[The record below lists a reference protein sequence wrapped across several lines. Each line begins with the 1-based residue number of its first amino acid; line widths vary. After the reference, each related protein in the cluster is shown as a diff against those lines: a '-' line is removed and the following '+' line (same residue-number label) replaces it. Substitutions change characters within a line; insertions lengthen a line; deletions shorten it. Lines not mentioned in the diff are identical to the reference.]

1 VRLALWGDE
10 HVICATCGRENAP
23 GRNFCG
29 ECGAPLAEVCPA
41 CGFANDESEKFC
53 GKCGA
58 RLRPADAGAASL
70 AAGPAAPSIEAP
82 QVSSSVVAELRLV
95 SVLFLDLVGFTAL
108 SESRDPEEVRDLL
121 SRYFDVC
128 RGLIERY
135 GGTVEKFIGDA
146 VMAVWGAPVAT
157 EDDAERAVRA
167 ALDLVVAVAALG
179 VEVGATDLQA
189 RAGVLTG
196 EAAVTVGAT
205 GQGMVMGDLVNTA
218 SRLQSV
224 AEPGAVLVG
233 EATVRAASQAVAFT
247 PLGAVALKGK
257 EEPVPIWQ
265 ADRVVA
271 QRRGVGRSERV
282 EPPFVGRGEELR
294 LLKDLLHATAREQRV
309 RLVSVTGIAGIG
321 KSRLA
326 WEFLKYVDGLAST
339 VYWHR
344 GRSPA
349 YGEGITFW
357 ALGEMVRMRA
367 GISDADD
374 PSQAR
379 AKLAASVAEFVLDPD
394 ERRWVEQGLAHLLGL
409 AEAPGGDR
417 EELFSSWRTF
427 FERIADRG
435 PTVLVF
441 EDLQWADS
449 GLIDFIESIVE
460 WSRTRP
466 ILVLTQARPELLDR
480 RPSWGAGQRTF
491 SALHLEPLEPSA
503 MAALLRGFVAGL
515 PEAVVQ
521 QVLQRAEGVP
531 LYAVET
537 IRMLVDRGQL
547 VESDGVLAVSGQLGI
562 LEIPDTLHAL
572 IASRLDAVPAEE
584 RALLQDAAVLGQSF
598 SAAAL
603 AEVTGRDAA
612 GLAGPLRD
620 LVRRELLAI
629 NADPRSPERGQY
641 GFVQGLIREV
651 AYGTLAKPDRRARH
665 LAAAQ
670 YFEGLGDEEL
680 VGVVATHYT
689 EAHRASPDGP
699 ERDAL
704 ASRARGW
711 LIQGGRRAL
720 DLGSPEQSLLY
731 LEQALALTDEPS
743 ERAELLDLAGEAATR
758 ANDSEAAAG
767 HLEAAISAHL
777 EANEAEASGT
787 STARLA
793 QALAGLGQFAVA
805 IARAERAL
813 SDLGESA
820 GERTRADIAAT
831 ISGLASA
838 SGAWEPAL
846 AWAEMACIMAERLD
860 DPSLLALAIS
870 TRAHAIFSLGRHQ
883 EAVMLARGSVALTEA
898 AGSLLEQGDAHLM
911 LSVYLLDDDPRQS
924 LSLSFEAADLGRR
937 AGHRGLETMNL
948 LNGAELAIWLGQ
960 WGEARSSLTVLAQR
974 ELAGERGAQLAF
986 CEATLAALSGNPA
999 QAEAQLQAHSYA
1011 AGGEGVTIRSYYG
1024 VTQAV
1029 AHLAAG
1035 ELEAAHRDATK
1046 AVLVDP
1052 SGINS
1057 ARALALQLRS
1067 ALWLGDAGRAREA
1080 VTGMQGIR
1088 GRWMAAARLTG
1099 EAGIAAL
1106 EGRDDDAAH
1115 GYVRAMDAWRALDCP
1130 LDLALC
1136 ALDRAVL
1143 RGSAPDQ
1150 ADEDE
1155 EARAILSE
1163 IGAYP
1168 FLARLDR
1175 ASPVARAAG

>member
-1 VRLALWGDE
+1 L
-10 HVICATCGRENAP
+10 ICSSCGKENAP

-29 ECGAPLAEVCPA
+29 ECGAPLSEVCPA
-41 CGFANDESEKFC
+41 CGFANDDSEKFC

-58 RLRPADAGAASL
+58 RLPAADAIAAS
-70 AAGPAAPSIEAP
+70 AGAGPAATSVEAA
-82 QVSSSVVAELRLV
+82 QVGSSVVAELRLV

-121 SRYFDVC
+121 SRYFEVC
-128 RGLIERY
+128 RALIERY

-167 ALDLVVAVAALG
+167 ALDLVAAVAALG
-179 VEVGATDLQA
+179 AEVGADNLQA

-218 SRLQSV
+218 SRLQAA

-247 PLGAVALKGK
+247 PLGAITLKGK
-257 EEPVPIWQ
+257 EEPVPVWQ
-265 ADRVVA
+265 AVRVVA

-367 GISDADD
+367 GISDGDD
-374 PSQAR
+374 PAKSRTKLQAS
-379 AKLAASVAEFVLDPD
+379 LADFIPDPE

-417 EELFSSWRTF
+417 EELFSAWRTF

-491 SALHLEPLEPSA
+491 TALHLEPLA
-503 MAALLRGFVAGL
+503 HGDMAALLRGFVAGL
-515 PEAVVQ
+515 PETVVQ
-521 QVLQRAEGVP
+521 QVLERAEGVP

-547 VESDGVLAVSGQLGI
+547 VERDGALTVSGALGV

-598 SAAAL
+598 TAAAL
-603 AEVTGRDAA
+603 AEVTGRDSAV
-612 GLAGPLRD
+612 LVTPLRD
-620 LVRRELLAI
+620 LVRRELLAV

-651 AYGTLAKPDRRARH
+651 AYGTLAKPDRRAKH

-670 YFEGLGDEEL
+670 YFEALGDEEL

-689 EAHRASPDGP
+689 EAHRSSPEGP

-704 ASRARGW
+704 ASRARDW
-711 LIQGGRRAL
+711 LTQGGRRAL
-720 DLGSPEQSLLY
+720 DLGSPEQALAY
-731 LEQALALTDEPS
+731 LEQALALTANPS
-743 ERAELLDLAGEAATR
+743 QRAVLLDLAGEAASRTN
-758 ANDSEAAAG
+758 ALVAAVG

-777 EANEAEASGT
+777 EAAEADAAGV

-793 QALAGLGQFAVA
+793 QALSGLGGFSAA
-805 IARAERAL
+805 IARTERTL
-813 SDLGESA
+813 SELGESA
-820 GERTRADIAAT
+820 GDRTRADMAAT
-831 ISGLASA
+831 ISALQSS

-846 AWAEMACIMAERLD
+846 AWAEMACTLAERLD
-860 DPSLLALAIS
+860 DPSLLARAIGA
-870 TRAHAIFSLGRHQ
+870 RAHAIFSLGRHQ
-883 EAVMLARGSVALTEA
+883 EAVMLARGHLALTEA
-898 AGSLLEQGDAHLM
+898 AGSLLEQGEAHLM
-911 LSVYLLDDDPRQS
+911 LSVYLLDDDPREV
-924 LSLSFEAADLGRR
+924 LSLSNEAAELGRR
-937 AGHRGLETMNL
+937 AGHRALETMNL
-948 LNGAELAIWLGQ
+948 LNAAELAIWLGQ
-960 WGEARSSLTVLAQR
+960 WGDARTALSVLGQR
-974 ELAGERGAQLAF
+974 ELAHERRTQLAF

-999 QAEAQLQAHSYA
+999 EAAAQLEAQADSAEAES
-1011 AGGEGVTIRSYYG
+1011 VTIRSYYG
-1024 VTQAV
+1024 VTKA
-1029 AHLAAG
+1029 ATALAAG
-1035 ELEAAHRDATK
+1035 DLEAAHREAAA
-1046 AVLVDP
+1046 AVVVDP
-1052 SGINS
+1052 AGINS
-1057 ARALALQLRS
+1057 PRALSLQSRA
-1067 ALWLGDAGRAREA
+1067 ALWLADPKHAREA
-1080 VTGMQGIR
+1080 LAGMQGIR
-1088 GRWMAAARLTG
+1088 GRWMAATRLTG

-1106 EGRDDDAAH
+1106 EGRNDEAALA
-1115 GYVRAMDAWRALDCP
+1115 YRRAVDAWRALDCP

-1143 RGSAPDQ
+1143 RRAGPVSEGED
-1150 ADEDE
+1150 DE
-1155 EARAILSE
+1155 AQAILND

-1168 FLARLDR
+1168 FLARLDQ
-1175 ASPVARAAG
+1175 ASSIARAAG

>member
-1 VRLALWGDE
+1 MLVVCSR
-10 HVICATCGRENAP
+10 CGKENAP

-29 ECGAPLAEVCPA
+29 ECGAPLAEVCPT

-58 RLRPADAGAASL
+58 RLPPADALPVTA
-70 AAGPAAPSIEAP
+70 PAAPAGAAVEPSPA
-82 QVSSSVVAELRLV
+82 SSAVVAELRLV

-108 SESRDPEEVRDLL
+108 SETRDPEEVRDLL

-128 RGLIERY
+128 RGVIERY

-167 ALDLVVAVAALG
+167 ALDLVAAVASLG
-179 VEVGATDLQA
+179 SEVGATNLMA

-218 SRLQSV
+218 SRLQAV

-257 EEPVPIWQ
+257 EEPVAVWQ

-367 GISDADD
+367 GISDADE

-379 AKLAASVAEFVLDPD
+379 AKLAGSVTEFVPDPD

-409 AEAPGGDR
+409 AEAPGGER

-480 RPSWGAGQRTF
+480 RPNWGAGQRTF

-503 MAALLRGFVAGL
+503 MAALLRGFVSGL
-515 PEAVVQ
+515 PEGVVQ

-547 VESDGVLAVSGQLGI
+547 VEREGVLAVSGQLGT

-612 GLAGPLRD
+612 GLAPPLRD

-665 LAAAQ
+665 LAAAH

-689 EAHRASPDGP
+689 EAYRASPEGP

-704 ASRARGW
+704 GSQARGW
-711 LIQGGRRAL
+711 LTQGGRRAL
-720 DLGSPEQSLLY
+720 DLGSPEQALLY
-731 LEQALALTDEPS
+731 LEQALALTEAPS

-758 ANDSEAAAG
+758 ANDFEAAGG

-777 EANEAEASGT
+777 EAQEADASGI

-793 QALAGLGQFAVA
+793 QAVAGLGQFSVA

-813 SDLGESA
+813 SELGDSA
-820 GERTRADIAAT
+820 SERTRADLAAT
-831 ISGLASA
+831 ISGLQSA
-838 SGAWEPAL
+838 SGTWETAL
-846 AWAEMACIMAERLD
+846 VWAEMACTMAERLD
-860 DPSLLALAIS
+860 DPSLLARAIS
-870 TRAHAIFSLGRHQ
+870 TRAMAIFSLGRHQ
-883 EAVMLARGSVALTEA
+883 EAVMLARGAVALTEA
-898 AGSLLEQGDAHLM
+898 AGSLLEQGEARLT
-911 LSVYLLDDDPRQS
+911 LSVYVLDDEPRQA
-924 LSLSFEAADLGRR
+924 LSLSFEAAELGRR

-948 LNGAELAIWLGQ
+948 LNAAELAIWLGQ
-960 WGEARSSLTVLAQR
+960 WDDARSSLTVLAQR
-974 ELAGERGAQLAF
+974 ELTGDRGTQLAF
-986 CEATLAALSGNPA
+986 CEVELAALSGDTA
-999 QAEAQLQAHSYA
+999 RAEAQLQAYAYA
-1011 AGGEGVTIRSYYG
+1011 AEGEGVTLRSYYG
-1024 VTQAV
+1024 VTQALT
-1029 AHLAAG
+1029 HLAAG
-1035 ELEAAHRDATK
+1035 DLEAANRAAKT
-1046 AVLVDP
+1046 AVLADP

-1057 ARALALQLRS
+1057 PRALALQLRA
-1067 ALWLGDAGRAREA
+1067 ALWLGDARRAREA
-1080 VTGMQGIR
+1080 LTGMLGIR
-1088 GRWMAAARLTG
+1088 GRWMAAERLTG

-1106 EGRDDDAAH
+1106 EGRGDDAARR
-1115 GYVRAMDAWRALDCP
+1115 YSRALDAWRALDCP

-1136 ALDRAVL
+1136 VVDRAVL
-1143 RGSAPDQ
+1143 RGSPPGQ
-1150 ADEDE
+1150 AEEDD
-1155 EARAILSE
+1155 EARTFLSE
-1163 IGAYP
+1163 IGAHP
-1168 FLARLDR
+1168 LLARLDQVR
-1175 ASPVARAAG
+1175 STARAAG

>member
-1 VRLALWGDE
+1 MA
-10 HVICATCGRENAP
+10 AANA
-23 GRNFCG
+23 
-29 ECGAPLAEVCPA
+29 
-41 CGFANDESEKFC
+41 
-53 GKCGA
+53 
-58 RLRPADAGAASL
+58 AGAAVG
-70 AAGPAAPSIEAP
+70 AGPAAPSAEPA
-82 QVSSSVVAELRLV
+82 QANSSVVAELRLV

-108 SESRDPEEVRDLL
+108 SEARDPEEVRDLL

-128 RGLIERY
+128 RALIERY

-167 ALDLVVAVAALG
+167 ALDLVAAVAALG
-179 VEVGATDLQA
+179 AEVGAQDLQA

-218 SRLQSV
+218 SRLQAA

-233 EATVRAASQAVAFT
+233 EATVRAASQAVAFA
-247 PLGAVALKGK
+247 PLGAIKLKGK
-257 EEPVPIWQ
+257 EEPVTVWQ
-265 ADRVVA
+265 AVRVVA

-367 GISDADD
+367 GISDGDD
-374 PSQAR
+374 PARSRTKLQAS
-379 AKLAASVAEFVLDPD
+379 LTDFIPDPE

-417 EELFSSWRTF
+417 EELFSAWRTF

-491 SALHLEPLEPSA
+491 SALHLEPLA
-503 MAALLRGFVAGL
+503 HGDMAALLRGFVAGL
-515 PEAVVQ
+515 PETVVQ
-521 QVLQRAEGVP
+521 QVLERAEGVP

-547 VESDGVLAVSGQLGI
+547 VERDGALTVSAPLGA

-572 IASRLDAVPAEE
+572 IASRLDAVSAEE

-598 SAAAL
+598 TAAAL
-603 AEVTGRDAA
+603 AEVTGRDSAA
-612 GLAGPLRD
+612 LVAPLRD

-651 AYGTLAKPDRRARH
+651 AYGTLAKPDRRAKH

-670 YFEGLGDEEL
+670 YFEALGDEEL

-689 EAHRASPDGP
+689 EAHRSSPEGP

-704 ASRARGW
+704 ASQARDW
-711 LIQGGRRAL
+711 LTKGGRRAL
-720 DLGSPEQSLLY
+720 DLGSPEQALAY
-731 LEQALALTDEPS
+731 LEQALALTGDS
-743 ERAELLDLAGEAATR
+743 SQRGELLDLAGEAASR
-758 ANDSEAAAG
+758 ATALVVAAG
-767 HLEAAISAHL
+767 HLEAAVSAHL
-777 EANEAEASGT
+777 EAGELDAAGV

-793 QALAGLGQFAVA
+793 QATLSGLGGFSAA
-805 IARAERAL
+805 IARTERTL
-813 SDLGESA
+813 NELGDSV
-820 GERTRADIAAT
+820 GDRTRADMAAT
-831 ISGLASA
+831 ISALQSS

-846 AWAEMACIMAERLD
+846 VWAEMACTLAERLD
-860 DPSLLALAIS
+860 DASLLARAIS
-870 TRAHAIFSLGRHQ
+870 ARAHAIFSLGRHQ
-883 EAVMLARGSVALTEA
+883 EAVMLARGHLALAEA
-898 AGSLLEQGDAHLM
+898 VGSLLEQGEAHQM
-911 LSVYLLDDDPRQS
+911 LSVYLLDDDPREVLS
-924 LSLSFEAADLGRR
+924 LSLEAADLGRR
-937 AGHRGLETMNL
+937 AGHRGVETMNL
-948 LNGAELAIWLGQ
+948 LNSAELAIWLGQ
-960 WGEARSSLTVLAQR
+960 WGDARAALSVLGQR
-974 ELAGERGAQLAF
+974 DLAHERRTQLAF
-986 CEATLAALSGNPA
+986 CEATLASLSGDRA
-999 QAEAQLQAHSYA
+999 QATALLEAQADSA
-1011 AGGEGVTIRSYYG
+1011 EAEGVTIRSYYG
-1024 VTQAV
+1024 VTKA
-1029 AHLAAG
+1029 AAALAAG
-1035 ELEAAHRDATK
+1035 DLEAAHREAAH
-1046 AVLVDP
+1046 AVEVDP
-1052 SGINS
+1052 AGINS
-1057 ARALALQLRS
+1057 PRALALQLRA
-1067 ALWLGDAGRAREA
+1067 ALWLADPKRAREA
-1080 VTGMQGIR
+1080 LAGMQGIR
-1088 GRWMAAARLTG
+1088 GRWMAATRLTG

-1106 EGRDDDAAH
+1106 EGRRDEAAQAY
-1115 GYVRAMDAWRALDCP
+1115 GRALDAWRSLDSP

-1143 RGSAPDQ
+1143 RGAVPVPAGED
-1150 ADEDE
+1150 DE
-1155 EARAILSE
+1155 AHAILSE

-1168 FLARLDR
+1168 FLARLDQ
-1175 ASPVARAAG
+1175 AGSMARAAG

>member
-1 VRLALWGDE
+1 M
-10 HVICATCGRENAP
+10 ICSSCGKENAP

-29 ECGAPLAEVCPA
+29 ECGSPLAEVCPV
-41 CGFANDESEKFC
+41 CGFANDDTEKFC

-58 RLRPADAGAASL
+58 RLPNADAVAATAGA
-70 AAGPAAPSIEAP
+70 GTAPSSAATTA
-82 QVSSSVVAELRLV
+82 QVGSSVVAELRLV

-128 RGLIERY
+128 RALIERY

-167 ALDLVVAVAALG
+167 GLDLVAAVAALG
-179 VEVGATDLQA
+179 AEVGADNLQA

-218 SRLQSV
+218 SRLQAA

-233 EATVRAASQAVAFT
+233 EATVRAATQAVAFA
-247 PLGAVALKGK
+247 PLGPIRLKGK
-257 EEPVPIWQ
+257 EEPVPVWQ
-265 ADRVVA
+265 AVRVVA

-367 GISDADD
+367 GISDGDD
-374 PSQAR
+374 P
-379 AKLAASVAEFVLDPD
+379 AKSRTKLQGALNDFVADPE

-409 AEAPGGDR
+409 AEAPGWDR
-417 EELFSSWRTF
+417 EELFSAWRTF

-491 SALHLEPLEPSA
+491 SALYLEPLAPSD

-515 PEAVVQ
+515 PETVVQ
-521 QVLQRAEGVP
+521 QVLERAEGVP

-547 VESDGVLAVSGQLGI
+547 LERDGALTVSGPLGT

-572 IASRLDAVPAEE
+572 IASRLDAVSAEE
-584 RALLQDAAVLGQSF
+584 RTLLQDAAVLGQSF
-598 SAAAL
+598 TAAAL
-603 AEVTGRDAA
+603 AEVTGRDSGALVA
-612 GLAGPLRD
+612 PLRD
-620 LVRRELLAI
+620 LVRRELLVI

-651 AYGTLAKPDRRARH
+651 AYGTLARPDRRAKH

-670 YFEGLGDEEL
+670 YFEALGDEEL
-680 VGVVATHYT
+680 VGVVASHYT
-689 EAHRASPDGP
+689 EAHRSSPEGP

-704 ASRARGW
+704 ASRAREW
-711 LIQGGRRAL
+711 LTQGGRRAL
-720 DLGSPEQSLLY
+720 DLGSPEQALAY
-731 LEQALALTDEPS
+731 LEQALALSVDPS
-743 ERAELLDLAGEAATR
+743 QRAVLLDLAGEAASR
-758 ANDSEAAAG
+758 ANDLVAAVS
-767 HLEAAISAHL
+767 HLEAAISAHV
-777 EANEAEASGT
+777 EAGEADAAGV
-787 STARLA
+787 STARMA
-793 QALAGLGQFAVA
+793 QALSGLGRFSTA
-805 IARAERAL
+805 IARTERTL
-813 SDLGESA
+813 NELGESA
-820 GERTRADIAAT
+820 GERTRADMAAT
-831 ISGLASA
+831 ISGLQSA

-846 AWAEMACIMAERLD
+846 AWAEKACTLAERLD
-860 DPSLLALAIS
+860 DPSLLARAIS
-870 TRAHAIFSLGRHQ
+870 ARAHAIFSLGRHQ
-883 EAVMLARGSVALTEA
+883 EAVMLARGHLALTEA
-898 AGSLLEQGDAHLM
+898 AGSLLEQGEAHLM
-911 LSVYLLDDDPRQS
+911 LSVYLLDDDPREV

-948 LNGAELAIWLGQ
+948 LNSAELAIWLGQ
-960 WGEARSSLTVLAQR
+960 WGDARAALSVLGQR
-974 ELAGERGAQLAF
+974 ELAHERRVQLSF

-999 QAEAQLQAHSYA
+999 QAEAELETQADSA
-1011 AGGEGVTIRSYYG
+1011 KAESVTTRSYYL
-1024 VTQAV
+1024 VTKA
-1029 AHLAAG
+1029 AAALASG
-1035 ELEAAHRDATK
+1035 DLEGGYSEAAA
-1046 AVLVDP
+1046 AVVADP
-1052 SGINS
+1052 AGINS
-1057 ARALALQLRS
+1057 PRALALQLRA
-1067 ALWLGDAGRAREA
+1067 ALWLGDPTRARRA
-1080 VTGMQGIR
+1080 LAGMQGIR
-1088 GRWMAAARLTG
+1088 GRWIAASRFTG
-1099 EAGIAAL
+1099 EAGVAAL
-1106 EGRDDDAAH
+1106 EGRNDEAALA
-1115 GYVRAMDAWRALDCP
+1115 YRRALDAWRALDCP

-1136 ALDRAVL
+1136 ALDRALL
-1143 RGSAPDQ
+1143 RGSGPVPRGED
-1150 ADEDE
+1150 DE
-1155 EARAILSE
+1155 AQAILSE
-1163 IGAYP
+1163 IGANP
-1168 FLARLDR
+1168 FLARLDQ
-1175 ASPVARAAG
+1175 ASTMARAAG